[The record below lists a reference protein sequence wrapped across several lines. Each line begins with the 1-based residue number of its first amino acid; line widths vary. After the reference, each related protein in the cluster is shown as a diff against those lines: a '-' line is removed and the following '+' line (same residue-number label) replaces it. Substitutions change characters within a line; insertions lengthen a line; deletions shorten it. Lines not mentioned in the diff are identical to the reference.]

1 MEFRRHAHVEA
12 SFIAGKSARS
22 DFSEVAGDFAF
33 SRLYGDNGILASEN
47 LLQENT
53 PSILTDIQRRNT
65 MGIFGKSFDQKV
77 QEAVAALGRSGLGVR
92 GLTATVAGKVVTLE
106 GEVDTMEAKGR
117 VMSEFNKLVDTENT
131 INRIRLR
138 EAPAAPQVPPP
149 VAPRAAEE
157 TTYVVQNGDTLGAL
171 AQRFYGRAS
180 LYPKIFEANRDIL
193 SDPDLIKVG
202 QKLRIPK

>member
-1 MEFRRHAHVEA
+1 VSVET
-12 SFIAGKSARS
+12 
-22 DFSEVAGDFAF
+22 AGDFAF
-33 SRLYGDNGILASEN
+33 SWLYGDNVILASEKP
-47 LLQENT
+47 LQENA

-131 INRIRLR
+131 INRIRVK
-138 EAPAAPQVPPP
+138 ESPAAPQAPPP
-149 VAPRAAEE
+149 AAPKAAEE
-157 TTYVVQNGDTLGAL
+157 TTYVVQSGDTLGAL
-171 AQRFYGRAS
+171 AQRFYGKAS

-193 SDPDLIKVG
+193 SDPNLIKVG